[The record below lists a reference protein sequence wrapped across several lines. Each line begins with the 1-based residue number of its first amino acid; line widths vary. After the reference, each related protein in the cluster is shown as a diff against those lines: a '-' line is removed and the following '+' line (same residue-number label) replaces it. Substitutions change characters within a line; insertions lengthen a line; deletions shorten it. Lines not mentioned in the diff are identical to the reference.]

1 MSLSKSNVYK
11 ISLYKTN
18 SSDFTFSRFA
28 QFPYNIFGSSLTKYT
43 LHITN
48 NSEYVSYTENN
59 LGERNVQNFRL
70 IYITYMR

>member
-11 ISLYKTN
+11 ISLCKTN
-18 SSDFTFSRFA
+18 SSDITFSRFA